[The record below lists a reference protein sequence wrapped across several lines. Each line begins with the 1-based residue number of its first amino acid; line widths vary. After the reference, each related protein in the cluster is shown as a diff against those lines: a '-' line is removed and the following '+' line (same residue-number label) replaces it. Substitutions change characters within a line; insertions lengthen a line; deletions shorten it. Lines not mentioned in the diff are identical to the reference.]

1 MGDIHPYQ
9 VMGMTHSVSIHF
21 KFHVF
26 YYFVSVIKLFKC
38 IFPLLNKKGSNKE
51 VAMFTNLPESVA
63 LCMVLII
70 YFLEY
75 IC

>member
-9 VMGMTHSVSIHF
+9 VMDMAHSVSICF

-26 YYFVSVIKLFKC
+26 CYFVSVIKLFKC

-51 VAMFTNLPESVA
+51 VAMFTHLPESVA